1 MKNFRELNDDIL
13 KEWLEFRE
21 ENILCYLNEEDKKHK
36 LFIADNFLNQEES
49 YAACCISYPP

>member
-21 ENILCYLNEEDKKHK
+21 ENILCYLNEEDKKH
-36 LFIADNFLNQEES
+36 E
-49 YAACCISYPP
+49 YAWNHRGTEVDIVVRPWVVDHV

>member
-36 LFIADNFLNQEES
+36 LFIFKVSDTQTA
-49 YAACCISYPP
+49 YKVVV